1 MPLTYLFGAVISASL
16 LVYLLYAM
24 LAPERL
30 S

>member
-1 MPLTYLFGAVISASL
+1 MALTYVVGAVISASL